1 MKRFS
6 LVLFAAALALPGC
19 GDTAGPKKIA
29 IAGARL
35 EPGAGKPP
43 IAYSIVVIEA
53 GKFKAV
59 GEQAEVPLPKD
70 SEVING
76 LEQTLSPLDASGV
89 IAVGE
94 PANLTLKGARETRT
108 MKEGVWQR

>member
-6 LVLFAAALALPGC
+6 PLLLLALLGC
-19 GDTAGPKKIA
+19 GDVSNGPKKIA

-35 EPGAGKPP
+35 EPGGGKPAIP
-43 IAYSIVVIEA
+43 YSIVIVEG

-70 SEVING
+70 SEVIDG
-76 LEQTLSPLDASGV
+76 LEQTLAPLDAGGV
-89 IAVGE
+89 IETGK

>member
-1 MKRFS
+1 MKRFFPLLL
-6 LVLFAAALALPGC
+6 LVLLGC
-19 GDTAGPKKIA
+19 GDTSNGPKKIA

-35 EPGAGKPP
+35 EPGGGKPAIP
-43 IAYSIVVIEA
+43 YSIVIVED

-76 LEQTLSPLDASGV
+76 LEQTLAPLDAGSV
-89 IAVGE
+89 IEPGK
-94 PANLTLKGARETRT
+94 PANLTMKGARETRT

>member
-1 MKRFS
+1 MKH
-6 LVLFAAALALPGC
+6 LFPLLLLIALAGC
-19 GDTAGPKKIA
+19 EISSGPKKIA

-35 EPGAGKPP
+35 EPGGGKPAIP
-43 IAYSIVVIEA
+43 YSIVVVEN

-76 LEQTLSPLDASGV
+76 LDQTLTPLEAGGV
-89 IAVGE
+89 IEPGK
-94 PANLTLKGARETRT
+94 PANLTMKGAKETRT

>member
-1 MKRFS
+1 MKRFCP
-6 LVLFAAALALPGC
+6 LLFIALLGC
-19 GDTAGPKKIA
+19 ENSSGPKKIA

-35 EPGAGKPP
+35 EPGGGKPVIP
-43 IAYSIVVIEA
+43 YSIVVVEN

-76 LEQTLSPLDASGV
+76 LDQTLAPLEAGGV
-89 IAVGE
+89 IEPGK
-94 PANLTLKGARETRT
+94 PANLTMKGAKETRT

>member
-6 LVLFAAALALPGC
+6 PLLFAVLLAAC
-19 GDTAGPKKIA
+19 GDPAGGSKKIA
-29 IAGARL
+29 IVGARL
-35 EPGAGKPP
+35 EPGGGKPSIP
-43 IAYSIVVIEA
+43 YSIVIVED
-53 GKFKAV
+53 GKYKAV

-76 LEQTLSPLDASGV
+76 LEHTLSPSDAGGV
-89 IAVGE
+89 IEPGK
-94 PANLTLKGARETRT
+94 PANLTMKGARETRT